1 NISRAGP
8 VMTAPLTEEQRDA
21 LQELMNI
28 SMGQAANALARLINA
43 KITLSIPKIV
53 LVSAG
58 EFQRIFQSTEHWFTR
73 QSFMGLV
80 KGEVLT
86 LLAKE
91 GVDTIGKLLDYQLP
105 MDEMSQEELL
115 LELANILAGA
125 CLNVFSAQLD
135 LNTKLSMP
143 TMFSSQMRQAESY
156 RWISTLLL
164 EVEFQL
170 ESTPFD
176 SRVVICLEGQ
186 SVDTLISR
194 LNQLLED

>member
-1 NISRAGP
+1 
-8 VMTAPLTEEQRDA
+8 MTVPLTEEQRDA

-53 LVSAG
+53 VVSAG

-73 QSFMGLV
+73 QSFVGLV

-91 GVDTIGKLLDYQLP
+91 GTDTIGELLDYPVP
-105 MDEMSQEELL
+105 MDEVSQEELL

-125 CLNVFSAQLD
+125 CLNVFSAQLG

-170 ESTPFD
+170 EATPFD

-186 SVDTLISR
+186 SVDTLINR

>member
-1 NISRAGP
+1 
-8 VMTAPLTEEQRDA
+8 MTAPLTEEQRDA

-73 QSFMGLV
+73 QSFLGLV

-86 LLAKE
+86 LLAKD

-125 CLNVFSAQLD
+125 CLNVFSAQLG

-143 TMFSSQMRQAESY
+143 TMFNSQMRQTESY

>member
-1 NISRAGP
+1 
-8 VMTAPLTEEQRDA
+8 MTVPLSEEQRDA

-73 QSFMGLV
+73 QSFVGLA

-86 LLAKE
+86 LLAKD
-91 GVDTIGKLLDYQLP
+91 GTNTIGKLLDYQIP
-105 MDEMSQEELL
+105 MDESAQEELL

-125 CLNVFSAQLD
+125 CLNVFSTQLG

-143 TMFSSQMRQAESY
+143 TMFSTQMRQAESY

-170 ESTPFD
+170 EATPFD

-186 SVDTLISR
+186 SVDTLINR
-194 LNQLLED
+194 LNKLLED

>member
-1 NISRAGP
+1 
-8 VMTAPLTEEQRDA
+8 MTVPLTEEQRDA

-43 KITLSIPKIV
+43 KISLSIPKIV

-73 QSFMGLV
+73 QSFVGLV

-86 LLAKE
+86 LLAKQ
-91 GVDTIGKLLDYQLP
+91 GTDTIGGLLDYPVP
-105 MDEMSQEELL
+105 MDAGAQEELL

-125 CLNVFSAQLD
+125 CLNVFSAQLG

-170 ESTPFD
+170 EATPFD

-186 SVDTLISR
+186 SVDTLIHR

>member
-1 NISRAGP
+1 
-8 VMTAPLTEEQRDA
+8 MTVPLSEEQRDA

-53 LVSAG
+53 LVSAN
-58 EFQRIFQSTEHWFTR
+58 EFQRIFQSNDYWFTR
-73 QSFMGLV
+73 QSFVGLA

-86 LLAKE
+86 LLAKD
-91 GVDTIGKLLDYQLP
+91 GTNTIGKLLDYQIP
-105 MDEMSQEELL
+105 MDERSQEELL

-125 CLNVFSAQLD
+125 CLNVFSSQLG

-143 TMFSSQMRQAESY
+143 TMFSTQMRQAESY

-170 ESTPFD
+170 EATPFD

-194 LNQLLED
+194 LNKLLED

>member
-1 NISRAGP
+1 
-8 VMTAPLTEEQRDA
+8 MTVPLTEEQRDA

-53 LVSAG
+53 VVSTA
-58 EFQRIFQSTEHWFTR
+58 EFQRIFQSTAHWFTR
-73 QSFMGLV
+73 QSFVGLV

-91 GVDTIGKLLDYQLP
+91 GTDTIGELLDYPLP
-105 MDEMSQEELL
+105 MDEVSQEEFL

-125 CLNVFSAQLD
+125 CLTVFSAQLG
-135 LNTKLSMP
+135 LNTKVSMP

-170 ESTPFD
+170 EATPFD

-186 SVDTLISR
+186 SVDTLINR

>member
-1 NISRAGP
+1 
-8 VMTAPLTEEQRDA
+8 MTVPLSEKQRDA

-53 LVSAG
+53 LVSTG

-73 QSFMGLV
+73 QSFVGLV

-86 LLAKE
+86 LLAKD
-91 GVDTIGKLLDYQLP
+91 GTNTIGKLLDYQLP
-105 MDEMSQEELL
+105 MDEVSQEELL

-125 CLNVFSAQLD
+125 CLNVFSAQLG

-143 TMFSSQMRQAESY
+143 TMFSSQMRQNESY

-170 ESTPFD
+170 EGTPFD

>member
-1 NISRAGP
+1 
-8 VMTAPLTEEQRDA
+8 M
-21 LQELMNI
+21 LQEKRL
-28 SMGQAANALARLINA
+28 GVPTRVCAL
-43 KITLSIPKIV
+43 
-53 LVSAG
+53 
-58 EFQRIFQSTEHWFTR
+58 RI
-73 QSFMGLV
+73 V

-86 LLAKE
+86 LLAKD
-91 GVDTIGKLLDYQLP
+91 GTNTIGKLLVYQLP
-105 MDEMSQEELL
+105 MDEVSQEELL

-125 CLNVFSAQLD
+125 CLNVFSAQLG

-143 TMFSSQMRQAESY
+143 TMFGSQMRQNESY

-170 ESTPFD
+170 EGTPFD

-194 LNQLLED
+194 LNKLLED